1 MNQLIRIAARNTT
14 RQKKRSLMLGGAIA
28 FGFFI
33 ITLINGY
40 SAGLVDSVKDNIS
53 WQFGGQIY
61 ITGAELSKR
70 GSEIAVLGD
79 AETALGAVSALGDQ
93 VASIHQ
99 RSKASGSLHFGTRE
113 ETVRLEGVDLAGE
126 LELLDHFEVLAGNI
140 ADLLKPSSVAIPE
153 EAARKLGVDVGEAIM
168 FRVATVTGQQN
179 VGEFIV
185 VAITAGD
192 AGLGFASAY
201 TAKAGLNELIGLA
214 HDEFQSLNVYLKDIN
229 SVDQAA
235 DAIHAGLATKAT
247 VEPRMEFG
255 NDESSHMSS
264 MRRMIGMGGIRSV
277 ALDEQWTGTKFTVTT
292 IEDVMAPI
300 LSLVGILNLT
310 SFWVFVI
317 LVVIIMVGILNSY
330 RMVLLERTAEIG
342 TMRAIGVQKS
352 GIRDIFLWEAFITSA
367 VGALAGFAVAL
378 VIASLLSVFDLGGSG
393 LFSLFLADGRL
404 AFRAAPLDTVRNFA
418 IICLMSLAAAYLPAR
433 AASSLEPAAALRATY

>member
-1 MNQLIRIAARNTT
+1 MNQLIRIAARNTS

-28 FGFFI
+28 FGFFV
-33 ITLINGY
+33 ITLINGF

-61 ITGAELSKR
+61 ISGAQLSDR

-79 AETALGAVSALGDQ
+79 TETALNAVAALGDQ
-93 VASIHQ
+93 VSSVHQ
-99 RSKASGSLHFGTRE
+99 RSKASGSLYFGTRE
-113 ETVRLEGVDLAGE
+113 ENVRLEGIDTIGE
-126 LELLDHFEVLAGNI
+126 RQLLEHLEVLAGDMSELANAATI
-140 ADLLKPSSVAIPE
+140 AIPDE
-153 EAARKLGVDVGEAIM
+153 TARKLGVGVGEAIM

-201 TAKAGLNELIGLA
+201 TAKDQLNALVGLGQ
-214 HDEFQSLNVYLKDIN
+214 DQFQSLNVYLKDIKD
-229 SVDQAA
+229 VERAA
-235 DAIHAGLATKAT
+235 DAIHAELALKAA
-247 VEPRMEFG
+247 VEPREEFRG
-255 NDESSHMSS
+255 DESSHMSS
-264 MRRMIGMGGIRSV
+264 MRRMLGIGGLRSV
-277 ALDEQWTGTKFTVTT
+277 ALDEQWTGTKFSVTT

-300 LSLVGILNLT
+300 LSLVGILDLM
-310 SFWVFVI
+310 SLWVFVV

-330 RMVLLERTAEIG
+330 RMILLERTAEIG

-367 VGALAGFAVAL
+367 AGALAGFALAL
-378 VIASLLSVFDLGGSG
+378 IAAALLSLFDLGGSG

-404 AFRAAPLDTVRNFA
+404 SFHAGPMETFRNFA
-418 IICLMSLAAAYLPAR
+418 IISLMSLAAAYLPAR
-433 AASSLEPAAALRATY
+433 AASRLEPAAALRATY

>member
-1 MNQLIRIAARNTT
+1 MNQLIRIAVRNTT

-33 ITLINGY
+33 ITLMNGF
-40 SAGLVDSVKDNIS
+40 SAGLVGSVKDNIS

-61 ITGAELSKR
+61 ITGVQLSEK
-70 GSEIAVLGD
+70 GSELALLGD
-79 AETALGAVSALGDQ
+79 TEIALDVVSALGDQ
-93 VASIHQ
+93 VASVHQ
-99 RSKASGSLHFGTRE
+99 RSKASGSFYFGTRE
-113 ETVRLEGVDLAGE
+113 ETVRLEGIDLAGE
-126 LELLDHFEVLAGNI
+126 LGLLEHFEVLAGDLT
-140 ADLLKPSSVAIPE
+140 DLLKPSGVAIPE
-153 EAARKLGVDVGEAIM
+153 ETARKLGVDVGEAIM
-168 FRVATVTGQQN
+168 FRVATITGQQN

-201 TAKAGLNELIGLA
+201 TAKAGLNELIGLSP
-214 HDEFQSLNVYLKDIN
+214 DGFQSLNVYLKDIN
-229 SVDQAA
+229 DVDQAA
-235 DAIHAGLATKAT
+235 TAIHAGLAAT
-247 VEPRMEFG
+247 SAVEPRTEFG

-264 MRRMIGMGGIRSV
+264 MRRMIGLGGIRSV
-277 ALDEQWTGTKFTVTT
+277 ALEEQWSGTKFTVTT

-300 LSLVGILNLT
+300 LSLVGILDLM

-330 RMVLLERTAEIG
+330 RMILLERTAEIG

-367 VGALAGFAVAL
+367 GGALAGFAAALAVAGL
-378 VIASLLSVFDLGGSG
+378 FSLFDLGGSG

-404 AFRAAPLDTVRNFA
+404 AFRAAPMETARNFA

-433 AASSLEPAAALRATY
+433 ASSRLAPAAALRATY

>member
-1 MNQLIRIAARNTT
+1 
-14 RQKKRSLMLGGAIA
+14 MLGGAIA

>member
-28 FGFFI
+28 FGFSI
-33 ITLINGY
+33 ITLVNGF

-61 ITGAELSKR
+61 ISGAQLSDR
-70 GSEIAVLGD
+70 GSEIALLGD
-79 AETALGAVSALGDQ
+79 TGTAFSAVDALGDQ
-93 VASIHQ
+93 VASVHQ
-99 RSKASGSLHFGTRE
+99 RSKATGSFYFGTRE
-113 ETVRLEGVDLAGE
+113 ETVRLEGIDLAGE
-126 LELLDHFEVLAGNI
+126 QELLDHFKVLAGDL
-140 ADLLKPSSVAIPE
+140 ADLGKPASVAIPE
-153 EAARKLGVDVGEAIM
+153 DAAKKLGIEVGEAIT
-168 FRVATVTGQQN
+168 FRVSTVTGQQN

-201 TAKAGLNELIGLA
+201 TAKTGLNELIGLDE
-214 HDEFQSLNVYLKDIN
+214 DEFQSLNVYLQDIN
-229 SVDQAA
+229 DVDQAA
-235 DAIHAGLATKAT
+235 DAIHAGLAAKAA
-247 VEPRMEFG
+247 VEPRAEFG

-277 ALDEQWTGTKFTVTT
+277 ALDEQWAGTKFTVTT

-300 LSLVGILNLT
+300 LSLVGILDLM

-317 LVVIIMVGILNSY
+317 LVVIIMVGIVNSY
-330 RMVLLERTAEIG
+330 RMILLERTKEIG
-342 TMRAIGVQKS
+342 TMRAIGVQKA

-367 VGALAGFAVAL
+367 AGALTGFVVAL
-378 VIASLLSVFDLGGSG
+378 VIAGLLSLFDLGGSG
-393 LFSLFLADGRL
+393 LFSLFLSDGRL
-404 AFRAAPLDTVRNFA
+404 AFQAAPVDTIRNFA
-418 IICLMSLAAAYLPAR
+418 IICLMSLAAAYLPAK
-433 AASSLEPAAALRATY
+433 AASRLQPAAALRATY